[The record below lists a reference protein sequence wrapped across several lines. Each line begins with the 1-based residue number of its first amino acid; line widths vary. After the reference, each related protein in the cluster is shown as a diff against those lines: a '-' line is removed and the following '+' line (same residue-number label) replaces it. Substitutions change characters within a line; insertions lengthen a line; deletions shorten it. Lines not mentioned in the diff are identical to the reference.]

1 MELNKI
7 HLIRPPDGLI
17 GLLRLR
23 LSKTKRLVR
32 SRLAKTR
39 LRHGGL
45 AETGQSGIR
54 TKLPAL
60 ARLSLLTRL
69 TLLARLSLLSLL
81 ALLALLTL
89 LARLGRL
96 KNGDEFPLVVMLPRV
111 VDHHRLG
118 LTLRGNAND
127 A

>member
-32 SRLAKTR
+32 SRLTKTG

-54 TKLPAL
+54 PKLPAL

-69 TLLARLSLLSLL
+69 TLLARLS
-81 ALLALLTL
+81 LLALLTL

>member
-32 SRLAKTR
+32 SRLA
-39 LRHGGL
+39 
-45 AETGQSGIR
+45 
-54 TKLPAL
+54 
-60 ARLSLLTRL
+60 RLSLLTRL
-69 TLLARLSLLSLL
+69 TLLARLS
-81 ALLALLTL
+81 LLALLTL

-111 VDHHRLG
+111 VNHHRLC
-118 LTLRGNAND
+118 LTFGGDAND